1 MDSEIKISVPSSSD
15 GSKIAFGN
23 PTVPMLL
30 ESVLGRV
37 VVLVLTERP
46 FIDDGTVARVVKKA
60 GGDPWLRQN
69 EKIPERQKKKTNLED
84 EPSPKVD
91 TSHFLRAIRKT
102 WGKGEGGGENNEAED
117 GRKGKTRGE
126 PHGARKE
133 CGRVGGE
140 EASGSIGFI

>member
-60 GGDPWLRQN
+60 GGDPWLREN
-69 EKIPERQKKKTNLED
+69 EKIPERQKKKN
-84 EPSPKVD
+84 EPRG
-91 TSHFLRAIRKT
+91 RAIPQ
-102 WGKGEGGGENNEAED
+102 G
-117 GRKGKTRGE
+117 
-126 PHGARKE
+126 
-133 CGRVGGE
+133 
-140 EASGSIGFI
+140 